1 MVGRLGAGC
10 RVAGAGVS
18 ADALRCPY
26 VLRHARHAPN
36 SIEPVGPGQRLLAR
50 TAKAT
55 FARATTRGGD
65 TSCERGKYLVGCSP
79 CRAAPERLRHKNIR
93 NLPTPKVLCLN
104 IIPLVW
110 ALPTLLNTPL

>member
-36 SIEPVGPGQRLLAR
+36 SIEPVDTQREMSQVQEASELVRHGP
-50 TAKAT
+50 T
-55 FARATTRGGD
+55 
-65 TSCERGKYLVGCSP
+65 
-79 CRAAPERLRHKNIR
+79 
-93 NLPTPKVLCLN
+93 
-104 IIPLVW
+104 
-110 ALPTLLNTPL
+110 

>member
-36 SIEPVGPGQRLLAR
+36 SIEPVDTQPVYNQSE
-50 TAKAT
+50 
-55 FARATTRGGD
+55 TRM
-65 TSCERGKYLVGCSP
+65 RGSQ
-79 CRAAPERLRHKNIR
+79 AP
-93 NLPTPKVLCLN
+93 
-104 IIPLVW
+104 W
-110 ALPTLLNTPL
+110 S